1 MEPQNNNSTTHNDT
15 EKSES
20 SWNDFRDKMQ
30 TGNLGLVVRTIILLT
45 IIAIAMNVIPDITT
59 FNYKYEIGSTW
70 NYPTLEAPISFPLY
84 KSSEQ
89 LIREKKE
96 ISKNVKPFYIFDE
109 NLTNQQI
116 NNFRNAIRTVDKN
129 SHHTSQIDNIIST
142 FTDILNTGVIKL
154 DDEITNKDSAYI
166 ICLEKGKYVSYSFL
180 GQLYTTERAYSY
192 IQSKAKNL
200 PNDIALS
207 IEKIILENLR
217 ENITLDKNKTDAI
230 INERYKNLSE
240 TYGLVSRGSLIVT
253 EDEIITYD
261 TYNKLNSLKTYY
273 ENNHRKND
281 SINVRIANFLFFCII
296 ILAFYLYLYIYEKN
310 LLLNWQN
317 FHLITI
323 VIGVT
328 VFLAVLL
335 QWLNHKYVYI
345 VPICIIPIILRAF
358 YDNKVALWGLLLT
371 TLLIAVVTSGG
382 FNYIIVTIVT
392 GIITIACIS
401 KIERRGQYFA
411 IIFPIVISYVGLTIL
426 SEIVTTGKIIHL
438 DTPVLLYYIINAGL
452 TLTAMP
458 LVFLIEKLSGKTT
471 DISLI
476 EYANTN
482 NKLLRQFSEVAPGTF
497 EHSIQVANLSER
509 AARKIGANVLMVRT
523 GALYHDIGKM
533 SCPNYFTENQAKS
546 SNPHDE
552 LNDPK
557 KSADIIFKH
566 VSDGVEM
573 AKRNRIPKDIAGF
586 ISTHHGTRLHRFFY
600 NKAVEMYGKENVN
613 ENDYRYP
620 DNNKPNSRETA
631 IVMMADSVQAAS
643 KSWDDI
649 ADTNAAI
656 QRIKNTVNSIIDSQI
671 AENQF
676 INTNLTFKDINEIKA
691 TFIDYLIDIMHKRIR
706 Y

>member
-15 EKSES
+15 EKSAS
-20 SWNDFRDKMQ
+20 SWKNFRDRML
-30 TGNLGLVVRTIILLT
+30 TGNLGLAIRVVILLT
-45 IIAIAMNVIPDITT
+45 IIAIAMNIIPDINT
-59 FNYKYEIGSTW
+59 FNYKYEIGGTW

-89 LIREKKE
+89 LIRERKE
-96 ISKNVKPFYIFDE
+96 ISRNVNPFYIFDE

-116 NNFRNAIRTVDKN
+116 NNFRNSIRTVDKD
-129 SHHTSQIDNIIST
+129 SHHTSQIENIISS
-142 FTDILNTGVIKL
+142 FTDVLNTGVIKL
-154 DDEITNKDSAYI
+154 DDEISSKDSTYI

-180 GQLYTTERAYSY
+180 GQLYTAEKASSY
-192 IQSKAKNL
+192 ILSKTKSL
-200 PNDIALS
+200 PDDISLS
-207 IEKIILENLR
+207 IEKIVLDNLR
-217 ENITLDKNKTDAI
+217 ENITLDKDKTDAI
-230 INERYKNLSE
+230 INERYKNLSD
-240 TYGLVSRGSLIVT
+240 TYGLVSRGSLIVS

-273 ENNHRKND
+273 ESIHRNND
-281 SINVRIANFLFFCII
+281 SINVRIANFLYFSII

-317 FHLITI
+317 FNLITL
-323 VIGVT
+323 VICAAVL
-328 VFLAVLL
+328 LAVLL
-335 QWLNHKYVYI
+335 QLLNNKYVYI
-345 VPICIIPIILRAF
+345 VPVCIIPIILRAF

-371 TLLIAVVTSGG
+371 TLLIAVATTGG
-382 FNYIIVTIVT
+382 FNYILVTIIT

-401 KIERRGQYFA
+401 KIERRSQYFA
-411 IIFPIVISYVGLTIL
+411 IVFPIVISYVGLTIL
-426 SEIVTTGKIIHL
+426 GEIVTTGNIMHL
-438 DTPVLLYYIINAGL
+438 DYPVLFYYLINAGL

-458 LVFLIEKLSGKTT
+458 LVFFIEKLSGKTT

-509 AARKIGANVLMVRT
+509 AARRIGANVLMVRA

-533 SCPNYFTENQAKS
+533 SAPNYFTENQAKS

-573 AKRNRIPKDIAGF
+573 AKKNRIPKDIAGF
-586 ISTHHGTRLHRFFY
+586 IATHHGTRMHRFFY

-620 DNNKPNSRETA
+620 GNNKPNSRETA

-649 ADTNAAI
+649 ADPNAAI

-676 INTNLTFKDINEIKA
+676 INTELTFKDINEIKA